1 MIEIEKKVKLNE
13 LENGGT
19 SGLYVIRVA
28 TRVPMTAEL
37 ARSTVINHIKN
48 EVEARY
54 NREGSSSYKKDGF
67 LKDLEV
73 LSRIPILYHK
83 VDKYEKEEYGQIE
96 YHQIVLDLPEEE
108 KEQAVKRNSVL
119 GSIAGQ
125 LVSSLYNIYGDVWKI
140 PQCPMSDFVYTLS
153 EIKPDRRVNVMMISN
168 NDARMKKFIDMEY
181 KPNNHIAVSIDAN
194 TTKCYNRSSI
204 IKMIFRVTDNLS
216 QAFEARTNNTIG
228 IDQYDGLFG
237 RFSFFT
243 YKEDRHGGLR
253 LAILYKSKPKLV
265 WHNDMAIFYDGDKS
279 FEDAKPYFDTWAGRG
294 IRQVDILQFCHN
306 KDFFYQDSIGHDFY
320 VNKLVLIF
328 LNQDKI
334 SLSRSEL
341 QIRNSRGFYGSVS
354 YLPGKNQKRIYVD
367 VGMGGR
373 SPNMGQYLGSIVIA
387 VNDKDVQ
394 KESLRV
400 VNNMIKITLPL
411 SSTLE
416 TESFED
422 NYNIYRNCLF
432 GLAESKPDTL
442 SEWFKYCTR
451 ASKQNDDNI
460 VKAYERMKKSL
471 EREYKELGTY
481 LSHYDFSKCMPIPR
495 IKTDEKMVE
504 NYYKSLHIEPKTVI
518 INSINNRNIKSIQE
532 IQPTVSF
539 MFIDR
544 RGRLLKGDYSI
555 NKFYNNKTNE
565 VELLYNKLK
574 GEVSRDKT
582 QNRR

>member
-28 TRVPMTAEL
+28 SRIPMTADI
-37 ARSTVINHIKN
+37 ARSTVINHIKG
-48 EVEARY
+48 EIEARY
-54 NREGSSSYKKDGF
+54 PGDGNSYKKESL

-83 VDKYEKEEYGQIE
+83 VDKYEKEEYGQVE

-108 KEQAVKRNSVL
+108 KHLATKRNTML
-119 GSIAGQ
+119 GNVSGQ
-125 LVSSLYNIYGDVWKI
+125 LASNLYSMYGDAWKV
-140 PQCPMSDFVYTLS
+140 PQCPMADFIYTFADV
-153 EIKPDRRVNVMMISN
+153 KPDRRMNILMVTN
-168 NDARMKKFIDMEY
+168 NDERMKKFIELEY
-181 KPNNHIAVSIDAN
+181 KPNNHIAISIDAN

-204 IKMIFRVTDNLS
+204 LKMMFRINDSLS
-216 QAFEARTNNTIG
+216 QAFETKTNDTIG
-228 IDQYDGLFG
+228 IDQYDSLFG

-243 YKEDRHGGLR
+243 YREDRHGGLR
-253 LAILYKSKPKLV
+253 LLILYKSKPKLV
-265 WHNDMAIFYDGDKS
+265 WFNDMAIFYDGEKA
-279 FEDAKPYFDTWAGRG
+279 FEDAKQYFETWAERG

-306 KDFFYQDSIGHDFY
+306 KDFFYQDSIGQNYY
-320 VNKLVLIF
+320 VNKLVLLF

-341 QIRNSRGFYGSVS
+341 NMRNGRGLNGRVS
-354 YLPGKNQKRIYVD
+354 YLPAKNQKRIYLD
-367 VGMGGR
+367 IGIGGR
-373 SPNMGQYLGSIVIA
+373 SPNMGPYLGSLVIA
-387 VNDKDVQ
+387 VNGQGVQ
-394 KESLRV
+394 KEALRV
-400 VNNMIKITLPL
+400 VNNMIRLTLPIA
-411 SSTLE
+411 STLE

-532 IQPTVSF
+532 VQPTVSF

-544 RGRLLKGDYSI
+544 RGRILKGNYSI
-555 NKFYNNKTNE
+555 NKFYNSKTNE

-574 GEVSRDKT
+574 GEVSRDKVE
-582 QNRR
+582 NRR

>member
-28 TRVPMTAEL
+28 SRIPMTADI
-37 ARSTVINHIKN
+37 ARSTVINHIKG
-48 EVEARY
+48 EIEARY
-54 NREGSSSYKKDGF
+54 PGDGNSYKKESL

-83 VDKYEKEEYGQIE
+83 VDKYEKEEYGQVE

-108 KEQAVKRNSVL
+108 KHLATKRNTML
-119 GSIAGQ
+119 GNVSGQ
-125 LVSSLYNIYGDVWKI
+125 LASNLYSMYGDAWKV
-140 PQCPMSDFVYTLS
+140 PQCPMADFIYTFADV
-153 EIKPDRRVNVMMISN
+153 KPDRRMNILMVTN
-168 NDARMKKFIDMEY
+168 NDERMKKFIELEY
-181 KPNNHIAVSIDAN
+181 KPNNHIAISIDAN

-204 IKMIFRVTDNLS
+204 LKMMFRINDSLS
-216 QAFEARTNNTIG
+216 QAFETKTNDTIG
-228 IDQYDGLFG
+228 IDQYDSLFG

-243 YKEDRHGGLR
+243 YREDRHGGLR
-253 LAILYKSKPKLV
+253 LLILYKSKPKLV
-265 WHNDMAIFYDGDKS
+265 WFNDMAIFYDGEKA
-279 FEDAKPYFDTWAGRG
+279 FEDAKQYFETWAERG

-306 KDFFYQDSIGHDFY
+306 KDFFYQDSIGQNYY
-320 VNKLVLIF
+320 VNKLVLLF

-341 QIRNSRGFYGSVS
+341 NMRNGRGLNGRVS
-354 YLPGKNQKRIYVD
+354 YLPAKNQKRMYLDI
-367 VGMGGR
+367 GIGGR
-373 SPNMGQYLGSIVIA
+373 SPNMGPYLGSLVIA
-387 VNDKDVQ
+387 VNGQGVQ
-394 KESLRV
+394 KEALRV
-400 VNNMIKITLPL
+400 VNNMIRLTLPL

-532 IQPTVSF
+532 VQPTVSF

-544 RGRLLKGDYSI
+544 RGRILKGNYSI
-555 NKFYNNKTNE
+555 NKFYNSKTNE

-574 GEVSRDKT
+574 GEVSRDKVE
-582 QNRR
+582 NRR

>member
-28 TRVPMTAEL
+28 SRIPMTADI
-37 ARSTVINHIKN
+37 ARSTVINHIKG
-48 EVEARY
+48 EIEARY
-54 NREGSSSYKKDGF
+54 PGDGNSYKKESL

-83 VDKYEKEEYGQIE
+83 VDKYEKEEYGQVE

-108 KEQAVKRNSVL
+108 KHLATRRNTML
-119 GSIAGQ
+119 GNVSGQ
-125 LVSSLYNIYGDVWKI
+125 LASNLYSMYGDAWKV
-140 PQCPMSDFVYTLS
+140 PQCPMTDFIYTFADV
-153 EIKPDRRVNVMMISN
+153 KPDRRMNILMVTN
-168 NDARMKKFIDMEY
+168 NDERMKKFIELEY
-181 KPNNHIAVSIDAN
+181 KPNNHIAISIDAN

-204 IKMIFRVTDNLS
+204 LKMMFRINDSLS
-216 QAFEARTNNTIG
+216 QAFETKTNDTIG
-228 IDQYDGLFG
+228 IDQYDSLFG

-243 YKEDRHGGLR
+243 YREDRHGGLR
-253 LAILYKSKPKLV
+253 LLILYKSKPKLV
-265 WHNDMAIFYDGDKS
+265 WFNDMAIFYDGEKA
-279 FEDAKPYFDTWAGRG
+279 FEDAKQYFETWAERG

-306 KDFFYQDSIGHDFY
+306 KDFFYQDSIGQNYY
-320 VNKLVLIF
+320 VNKLVLLF
-328 LNQDKI
+328 LSQDKI

-341 QIRNSRGFYGSVS
+341 NMRNGRGLNGRVS
-354 YLPGKNQKRIYVD
+354 YLPAKNQKRIYLD
-367 VGMGGR
+367 IGIGRR
-373 SPNMGQYLGSIVIA
+373 SPNMGPYLGSLVIA
-387 VNDKDVQ
+387 VNSQGVQ
-394 KESLRV
+394 KEALRV
-400 VNNMIKITLPL
+400 VNNMIRLTLPIA
-411 SSTLE
+411 STLE

-532 IQPTVSF
+532 VQPTVSF

-565 VELLYNKLK
+565 VELLYGKLK

>member
-28 TRVPMTAEL
+28 SRIPMTADI
-37 ARSTVINHIKN
+37 ARSTVINHIKG
-48 EVEARY
+48 EIEARY
-54 NREGSSSYKKDGF
+54 PGDGNSYKKESL

-83 VDKYEKEEYGQIE
+83 VDKYEKEEYGQVE

-108 KEQAVKRNSVL
+108 KHLATKRNTML
-119 GSIAGQ
+119 GNVSGQ
-125 LVSSLYNIYGDVWKI
+125 LASNLYSMYGDAWKV
-140 PQCPMSDFVYTLS
+140 PQCPMADFIYTFADV
-153 EIKPDRRVNVMMISN
+153 KPDRRMNILMVTN
-168 NDARMKKFIDMEY
+168 NDERMKKFIELEY
-181 KPNNHIAVSIDAN
+181 KPNNHIAISIDAN

-204 IKMIFRVTDNLS
+204 LKMMFRINDSLS
-216 QAFEARTNNTIG
+216 QAFETKTNDTIG
-228 IDQYDGLFG
+228 IDQYDSLFG

-243 YKEDRHGGLR
+243 YREDRHGGLR
-253 LAILYKSKPKLV
+253 LLILYKSKPKLV
-265 WHNDMAIFYDGDKS
+265 WFNDMAIFYDGEKA
-279 FEDAKPYFDTWAGRG
+279 FEDAKQYFETWAERG

-306 KDFFYQDSIGHDFY
+306 KDFFYQDSIGQNYY
-320 VNKLVLIF
+320 VNKLVLLF

-341 QIRNSRGFYGSVS
+341 NMRNGRGLNGRVS
-354 YLPGKNQKRIYVD
+354 YLPAKNQKRMYLDI
-367 VGMGGR
+367 GIGGR
-373 SPNMGQYLGSIVIA
+373 SPNMGPYLGSLVIA
-387 VNDKDVQ
+387 VNSQGVQ
-394 KESLRV
+394 KEALRV
-400 VNNMIKITLPL
+400 VNNMIRLTLPL

-471 EREYKELGTY
+471 EREYKELRTY

-532 IQPTVSF
+532 VQPTVSF

-544 RGRLLKGDYSI
+544 RGRILKGNYSI
-555 NKFYNNKTNE
+555 NKFYNSKTNE

-574 GEVSRDKT
+574 GEVSRDKVE
-582 QNRR
+582 NRR